1 MFESIVNKYVGVI
14 SLTHLAQSIVNV
26 KSDLRYRQLTESFG
40 RADSI
45 TLDYYRKFK
54 CEFAVMSSVLQ
65 GNNLATDLFTISIK
79 PYETYSFTLSTYE
92 KLLLLYFYNRDIYTD
107 SFLCSKFYG
116 EMNMKVFEKLV
127 NTCQKDLFLMDEELS
142 DLEKMVFCYHFIVD
156 VEHNSIMKVSN
167 FLNSEVIE

>member
-92 KLLLLYFYNRDIYTD
+92 KLLLLYFYNRDIYTN
-107 SFLCSKFYG
+107 SFC
-116 EMNMKVFEKLV
+116 V
-127 NTCQKDLFLMDEELS
+127 LS
-142 DLEKMVFCYHFIVD
+142 FTVK
-156 VEHNSIMKVSN
+156 
-167 FLNSEVIE
+167 